1 MSIRRGAATLVTI
14 AIAAFSLA
22 ACGSDDRAD
31 SRTPTSLP
39 GSFPVTLSNAWGPVT
54 ITEKPDRVVTL
65 GYADTAVARA
75 LGANIVGA
83 VASYGSVSGDSAGKN
98 LPYIEPLDES
108 TTWLD
113 PVSINVEQIAGL
125 DPDVILANAAFSLD
139 EPMYR
144 LLSSIAPVVTYE
156 QGLYRTTAEDET
168 ERIGRA
174 LGDEPAARELVARA
188 DAAIRD
194 LRNTLP
200 GLAGKTYLYGQARE
214 AQVVMVVDDSNLT
227 ARFMGRLGLVPLPA
241 VAALPGPG
249 SVPGTVDVSY
259 ERADLFDDADV
270 LFMTFAGGAMKNQFE
285 SGPIV
290 SRLGIMESNRYQ
302 PLGIEAATAL
312 QSPNVVA
319 VPWLLDQLRP
329 GLTAAAS

>member
-1 MSIRRGAATLVTI
+1 MSIRRGAATLITV

-31 SRTPTSLP
+31 AGTPTTAP
-39 GSFPVTLSNAWGPVT
+39 ESFPVTLTNAWGPVT

-65 GYADTAVARA
+65 GYADTALARA

-83 VASYGSVSGDSAGKN
+83 VASYGSLSGDSAGKN
-98 LPYIEPLDES
+98 LPYVEPLGES

-125 DPDVILANAAFSLD
+125 DPDIILANAAFSLD
-139 EPMYR
+139 EPMYQ
-144 LLSSIAPVVTYE
+144 LLSGIAPVVTYE
-156 QGLYRTTAEDET
+156 EGLYRTTAEDEA

-188 DAAIRD
+188 DAAISD

-200 GLAGKTYLYGQARE
+200 GLAGRTYLYGQARE

-270 LFMTFAGGAMKNQFE
+270 LFMTFAGGAMKSQFE

-290 SRLGIMESNRYQ
+290 ARLGIMKSNRYQ

>member
-1 MSIRRGAATLVTI
+1 MSIRRRAATVVAV
-14 AIAAFSLA
+14 AISALSLA
-22 ACGSDDRAD
+22 ACGSGDRVDAGP
-31 SRTPTSLP
+31 ST
-39 GSFPVTLSNAWGPVT
+39 GAQEEFPVTLSNAWGPVT
-54 ITEKPDRVVTL
+54 ISEKPDRVVTL
-65 GYADTAVARA
+65 GYSDTAVARA

-83 VASYGSVSGDSAGKN
+83 VASYGSVSGDSDGKN
-98 LPYIEPLDES
+98 LPYIEPLGES

-113 PVSINVEQIAGL
+113 PLSINVEQIAGL
-125 DPDVILANAAFSLD
+125 DPDIILANAAFSLD

-144 LLSSIAPVVTYE
+144 LLSGIAPVVTYE
-156 QGLYRTTAEDET
+156 EGLYRSTAEDEA

-174 LGDEPAARELVARA
+174 LGDEPAARELVAGA
-188 DAAIRD
+188 DAAISS
-194 LRNTLP
+194 LQNTVP
-200 GLAGKTYLYGQARE
+200 GLAGRTYLYGQARD
-214 AQVVMVVDDSNLT
+214 AQVVMVVDDTNLT
-227 ARFMGRLGLVPLPA
+227 ARFMSRLGLVPLPA

-270 LFMTFAGGAMKNQFE
+270 LFMTFAGGAMKAQFE
-285 SGPIV
+285 AGPTV
-290 SRLGIMESNRYQ
+290 SRLDIMKSDRYQ

-319 VPWLLDQLRP
+319 IPWLLDQLRP